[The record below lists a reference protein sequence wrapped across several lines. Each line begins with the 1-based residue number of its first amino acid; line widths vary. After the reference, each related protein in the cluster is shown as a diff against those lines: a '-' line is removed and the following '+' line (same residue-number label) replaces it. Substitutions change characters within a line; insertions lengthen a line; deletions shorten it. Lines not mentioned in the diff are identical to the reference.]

1 MIAHRVCQTYTQIAR
16 SVDRPETERLA
27 WFRRRRFC
35 ADLMVFR
42 MPESETT
49 TQKLRH
55 KVSGSMSVCVQ
66 TLETLVMYRFG

>member
-1 MIAHRVCQTYTQIAR
+1 MMTHRVCQTYTQIAR

-35 ADLMVFR
+35 ADLMVFP

-49 TQKLRH
+49 AQQLRH
-55 KVSGSMSVCVQ
+55 KVSGSLSVWGK
-66 TLETLVMYRFG
+66 TSETLVMYRFS